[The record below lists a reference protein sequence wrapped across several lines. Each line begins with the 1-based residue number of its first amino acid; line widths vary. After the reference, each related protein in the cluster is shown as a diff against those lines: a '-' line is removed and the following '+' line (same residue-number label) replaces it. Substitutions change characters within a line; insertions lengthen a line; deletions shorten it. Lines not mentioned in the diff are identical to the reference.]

1 MHVRSM
7 LTSTRVIVR
16 AATLAAI
23 RAVPIAVALAALGVS
38 GCGGSTSSGTSP
50 DQMIVSI
57 GLGEPQHLVPSDTTE
72 TAGAQVLDA
81 LYAPLVRYDE
91 HSMPVEEAAESITS
105 TDHKVWTIKLKPG
118 WTFHNGEKVTA
129 DSYINAWNAGAWGP
143 NTHRANYY
151 YEKIVGYDDLNP
163 RNAKTAPK
171 ATKMSGLVKKD
182 DLTFEVTLKDA
193 YVNFKSMLGYTAFYP
208 APLAA
213 FEDLANNKIAASYE
227 QAPIGQGPF
236 KMKGVWQ
243 HDQLIETVRFADYKG
258 AKQPKVAGVIFKL
271 YQSLP
276 TQYQDLLAGQLDV
289 VPVLPIEAMASAR
302 ADLGDRFQQSPMSAI
317 QIVAFPTF
325 DPHYSKVAIRRAVSM
340 AIDRDEITKT
350 IFLDAQKPLRS
361 FVSPVVPGYREN
373 SCGEACEFNPTK
385 AKALF
390 DSAGGAAAVGGKIV
404 ITYNFD
410 GGHKPWVDATCNQIK
425 KNLAVDCVPTSEA
438 KFADLLNKVERKQP
452 VGMFRMGWVFD
463 YPAMENY
470 LGPLY
475 STNGSSNYYGYS
487 NPQFDKL
494 VNDGDHAASSEAATK
509 LYQQAEDL
517 LARDMPVI
525 PLRYSPNNFGFSTR
539 VKNVKVDAF
548 QRVDTLEIEAK

>member
-7 LTSTRVIVR
+7 LTSTLF
-16 AATLAAI
+16 AMF
-23 RAVPIAVALAALGVS
+23 AALGA
-38 GCGGSTSSGTSP
+38 GACGGSGSNTPS
-50 DQMIVSI
+50 DQIIVSI
-57 GLGEPQHLVPSDTTE
+57 GLAEPQHLVPSNTTE
-72 TAGAQVLDA
+72 TAGSQVLDA
-81 LYAPLVRYDE
+81 IYAPLVRYDE

-151 YEKIVGYDDLNP
+151 FEKIVGYSDLNP
-163 RNAKTAPK
+163 KDAKVAPK
-171 ATKMSGLVKKD
+171 AKKMSGLVKKD
-182 DLTFEVTLKDA
+182 DLTFEVTLNDA

-213 FEDLANNKIAASYE
+213 FDDVANNVVAASYE

-243 HDQLIETVRFADYKG
+243 HDQVIETVRFADYKG
-258 AKQPKVAGVIFKL
+258 ARQPKVAGVTFKL

-289 VPVLPIEAMASAR
+289 VPVMPIEAMASVR

-317 QIVAFPTF
+317 QILAFPTF
-325 DPHYSKVAIRRAVSM
+325 DPHYSKVAIRRAISM
-340 AIDRDEITKT
+340 AIDRDELIQT
-350 IFLDAQKPLRS
+350 IFLNSQKPLRS

-373 SCGEACEFNPTK
+373 SCGEACVFNPAK

-390 DSAGGAAAVGGKIV
+390 ESAGGAAAVGGKLV

-410 GGHKPWVDATCNQIK
+410 GGHKPSIDAVCNQLR
-425 KNLAVDCVPTSEA
+425 KNLAIDCVPTPEA

-452 VGMFRMGWVFD
+452 VGMFRFGWVFD

-475 STNGSSNYYGYS
+475 STDGSSNYYGYS

-494 VNDGDHAASSEAATK
+494 VRDGDHASSPDEATR

-517 LARDMPVI
+517 LVRDMPVI
-525 PLRYSPNNFGFSTR
+525 PLRYQPNNFGFSTR

-548 QRVDTLEIEAK
+548 QRVETLEIEAR

>member
-7 LTSTRVIVR
+7 LTSTFFVMR
-16 AATLAAI
+16 AAPLA
-23 RAVPIAVALAALGVS
+23 VTLAALGVS
-38 GCGGSTSSGTSP
+38 ACGGSTPSGTSP

-57 GLGEPQHLVPSDTTE
+57 GLAEPQQLVPSNTTE
-72 TAGAQVLDA
+72 TSGSQVLDA

-91 HSMPVEEAAESITS
+91 RSTPVEDAAEAITS
-105 TDHKVWTIKLKPG
+105 ADHKVWTIKLKPG

-143 NTHRANYY
+143 NAHRANYY

-163 RNAKTAPK
+163 KDAKVAPK
-171 ATKMSGLVKKD
+171 AKTMSGLVKKD

-213 FEDLANNKIAASYE
+213 FDDVANHKLAASYE

-243 HDQLIETVRFADYKG
+243 HDQAIETVRFADYKG
-258 AKQPKVAGVIFKL
+258 TKQPKVAGVTFKL

-289 VPVLPIEAMASAR
+289 VPVLPIESMASVKS
-302 ADLGDRFQQSPMSAI
+302 DLGDRYQQSPMSAI
-317 QIVAFPTF
+317 QIIAFPTF
-325 DPHYSKVAIRRAVSM
+325 DPHFSNVAIRKAVSM
-340 AIDRDEITKT
+340 AIDRDELTKT
-350 IFLDAQKPLRS
+350 IFLDSQKPLRA
-361 FVSPVVPGYREN
+361 FVSPVVPGFRAN
-373 SCGEACEFNPTK
+373 SCGEACEFNPAK

-410 GGHKPWVDATCNQIK
+410 GGHKPSIDAVCNQIK
-425 KNLAVDCVPTSEA
+425 KNLAVDCIPTSEA
-438 KFADLLNKVERKQP
+438 KFADLLTKVERKQP

-475 STNGSSNYYGYS
+475 STYGSSNYYGYS

-494 VNDGDHAASSEAATK
+494 VNDGDHAASPEEATK

-517 LARDMPVI
+517 LARDLPVI

-548 QRVDTLEIEAK
+548 QRVDTVEIEGR